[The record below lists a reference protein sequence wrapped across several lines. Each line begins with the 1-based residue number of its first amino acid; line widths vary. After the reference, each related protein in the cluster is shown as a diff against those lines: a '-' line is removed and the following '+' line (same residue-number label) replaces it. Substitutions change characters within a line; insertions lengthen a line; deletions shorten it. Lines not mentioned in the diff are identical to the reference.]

1 MSKADVTALTDRITN
16 AISCSRDTGVTN
28 AEVIGV
34 LEIIKLD
41 IYQEIID
48 QEK

>member
-1 MSKADVTALTDRITN
+1 MSEANIQALSDRIAN

-34 LEIIKLD
+34 LEIAKLD